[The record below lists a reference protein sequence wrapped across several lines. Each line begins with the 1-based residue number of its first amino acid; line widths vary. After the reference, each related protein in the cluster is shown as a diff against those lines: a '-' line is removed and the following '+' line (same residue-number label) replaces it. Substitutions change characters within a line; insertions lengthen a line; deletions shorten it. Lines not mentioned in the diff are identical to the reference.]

1 MDEQQFKKIMIQVRA
16 LAKSQ
21 GETISR
27 EQVHNKFLP
36 LNVSEGQFLLIYKYL
51 DEENVTLFD
60 TEEERLKASG
70 QGEGGSDSKGD
81 TPHLSIEDDDC
92 LKIYIDELN
101 SLKIPEKEERQSIIE
116 DILKD
121 RESAVSRLP
130 EMYLKEVIDVA
141 RLYAGQGVAL
151 EDLIGEGNIGVLTGA
166 GMLDCCES
174 AQEVDEFMIRMIMDS
189 MESMIME
196 NFSDDEFD
204 LKVVERVN
212 ELNDRARE
220 LAEEMERL
228 VTVEELVRELA
239 QDEEYIR
246 ETIRLSGNA
255 IPYIEGYVENKK

>member
-70 QGEGGSDSKGD
+70 QGKDGSDSKED

-255 IPYIEGYVENKK
+255 IPYIEGYDEKK

>member
-60 TEEERLKASG
+60 TEEERLEVSG
-70 QGEGGSDSKGD
+70 LGEGGSDNEGD
-81 TPHLSIEDDDC
+81 TLHLSIEDDDC

-101 SLKIPEKEERQSIIE
+101 SLKIPEKEERQNIIE

-121 RESAVSRLP
+121 RESAASRLP

-151 EDLIGEGNIGVLTGA
+151 EDLIGEGNIGVLTGV
-166 GMLDCCES
+166 GMLDCCEN
-174 AQEVDEFMIRMIMDS
+174 AKEVDEFMIRMIMDS

-228 VTVEELVRELA
+228 VTVEELVRELG
-239 QDEEYIR
+239 QEEEYIR
-246 ETIRLSGNA
+246 ETIGLSGNA
-255 IPYIEGYVENKK
+255 IPYIEGYDENKK

>member
-70 QGEGGSDSKGD
+70 HGEGGSDSKED

-196 NFSDDEFD
+196 KFSDDEVD
-204 LKVVERVN
+204 LKVVDRVN

-255 IPYIEGYVENKK
+255 IPYIEGYDEKK

>member
-70 QGEGGSDSKGD
+70 HGEVGSDSKED

-174 AQEVDEFMIRMIMDS
+174 AQEVDECMIRMIMDS

-255 IPYIEGYVENKK
+255 IPYIEGYDEKK